1 MTYPMTYR
9 VGIDLGTN
17 SLGWA
22 AVRLKTDTDSGAH
35 EAGPLLDMGVRI
47 FSDARNPKNKSSN
60 AAQRREKRGPRK
72 NRDRQLLRKRAMIRE
87 LTNAGLFPCDK
98 TTRKDIEK
106 HDPWILRAR
115 ALDERLEPFEI
126 GRALFHLQQ
135 RRGFKSNRKTDG
147 KEDGAMFDAIQDVK
161 DRLYLE
167 NARTLGELMGRPRK
181 QQQDKNDDP
190 GQASR
195 PLPQA
200 RVKAT
205 MTGSTMSYDYY
216 PQRDMILDE
225 FEQIWAAQSTHHA
238 DLMTEYAKARIRY
251 VIEHQRPLKVQRVGK
266 CTFIEGEERA
276 PKALPS
282 AQYARILQEVN
293 ALRVGAPAEGKRPLS
308 EEERAR
314 VIRFLTTNDPKKL
327 RRDAKRTFKQIRDLL
342 HIPQSQTFSHEG
354 RKRDHLQGDLTAAK
368 MMQVD
373 AYGPD
378 WFDLSRAGQDRLV
391 DKLLASEQFEDYDKS
406 GETIEGF
413 GPFAVRE
420 YGVDEERARAIFDTR
435 LPDAHGRLS
444 KAALDR
450 LIPHLE
456 EGLRYDEAAK
466 AEFQDHRARGDGE
479 IHDDGLPY
487 YGDVLGRHTAF
498 EKDAP
503 QQGRDTRTHEEK
515 VGRVANPTVH
525 VALNELRKVIN
536 DLIRR
541 YGKPEQVVLE
551 LARDLPLSDRA
562 LRDLESRQKKNQNA
576 NDERRAIL
584 EGLKQKDTYDNRLK
598 LRLYEEAQEAF
609 GVPVV

>member
-1 MTYPMTYR
+1 M
-9 VGIDLGTN
+9 
-17 SLGWA
+17 
-22 AVRLKTDTDSGAH
+22 
-35 EAGPLLDMGVRI
+35 
-47 FSDARNPKNKSSN
+47 
-60 AAQRREKRGPRK
+60 
-72 NRDRQLLRKRAMIRE
+72 
-87 LTNAGLFPCDK
+87 
-98 TTRKDIEK
+98 
-106 HDPWILRAR
+106 
-115 ALDERLEPFEI
+115 
-126 GRALFHLQQ
+126 
-135 RRGFKSNRKTDG
+135 
-147 KEDGAMFDAIQDVK
+147 
-161 DRLYLE
+161 
-167 NARTLGELMGRPRK
+167 
-181 QQQDKNDDP
+181 
-190 GQASR
+190 
-195 PLPQA
+195 
-200 RVKAT
+200 
-205 MTGSTMSYDYY
+205 
-216 PQRDMILDE
+216 
-225 FEQIWAAQSTHHA
+225 
-238 DLMTEYAKARIRY
+238 
-251 VIEHQRPLKVQRVGK
+251 
-266 CTFIEGEERA
+266 
-276 PKALPS
+276 
-282 AQYARILQEVN
+282 
-293 ALRVGAPAEGKRPLS
+293 
-308 EEERAR
+308 
-314 VIRFLTTNDPKKL
+314 
-327 RRDAKRTFKQIRDLL
+327 
-342 HIPQSQTFSHEG
+342 
-354 RKRDHLQGDLTAAK
+354 
-368 MMQVD
+368 
-373 AYGPD
+373 
-378 WFDLSRAGQDRLV
+378 
-391 DKLLASEQFEDYDKS
+391 
-406 GETIEGF
+406 
-413 GPFAVRE
+413 RE